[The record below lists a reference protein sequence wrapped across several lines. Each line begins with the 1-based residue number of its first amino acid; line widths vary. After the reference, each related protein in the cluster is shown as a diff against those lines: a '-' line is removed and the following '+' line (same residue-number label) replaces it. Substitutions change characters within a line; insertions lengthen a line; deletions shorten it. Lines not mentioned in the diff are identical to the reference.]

1 METRTSPA
9 QRIPSKEPSL
19 AVRAFSRLGL
29 VPTRGLILLACVAF
43 FMSFGMS
50 AQNSVGTNFQV
61 ETLHM
66 TALDRGY
73 METGRELPGLLLVL
87 ISALTAALPVPV
99 LATLALLTMAVQYLG
114 YSQVTAI
121 WQLVGLAMFGSIGFH
136 LWNPLQR
143 ELNMSQVDK
152 ASSGRVLGFMAGV
165 GSAGALSGM
174 ASVWLFAPTLGYRT
188 MFLWASG
195 SLAIAAILVSRAKSP
210 RKEEGPRKARIIFRR
225 EYSFYYLLT
234 MLEGSARQIWG
245 VFAMLAIVQT
255 FHVDVRTVT
264 VMLAINSLVTVF
276 MNPRIGVWIDQWG
289 ERKAM
294 MVGYGGLIPVFLTFG
309 LNMGG
314 LLANSLVSARMVA
327 ILIYFTYSTLFA
339 FNALASPSYI
349 NKIARPGE
357 LAPSLAMGVT
367 FEHLVGVSIP
377 TLGGLIG
384 VAYGYEYTFIIGTAI
399 AIICF
404 AVVTRLPRGRLHS
417 RAEGA
422 AVVGR

>member
-1 METRTSPA
+1 
-9 QRIPSKEPSL
+9 
-19 AVRAFSRLGL
+19 
-29 VPTRGLILLACVAF
+29 
-43 FMSFGMS
+43 MSFGMS

-61 ETLHM
+61 ETLNM

-73 METGRELPGLLLVL
+73 METGRELPGLFLVL
-87 ISALTAALPVPV
+87 ISALSAALPVPI
-99 LATLALLTMAVQYLG
+99 LAAVSILTMTLQYLG

-121 WQLVGLAMFGSIGFH
+121 WQLIGLTIFGSIGFH
-136 LWNPLQR
+136 LWAPLQR

-152 ASSGRVLGFMAGV
+152 ANSGRVLGFMAGV

-188 MFLWASG
+188 MFLWAAG
-195 SLAIAAILVSRAKSP
+195 SLAIAALLIWRVKSP
-210 RKEEGPRKARIIFRR
+210 RKEGESRKARIIFRR

-264 VMLAINSLVTVF
+264 VMLAINALVTVF

-294 MVGYGGLIPVFLTFG
+294 MVGYGGLIVVFLTFG

-314 LLANSLVSARMVA
+314 LLTNPLISTSMVA

-349 NKIARPGE
+349 NKIVRPGE
-357 LAPSLAMGVT
+357 LGPSLAMGIT

-384 VAYGYEYTFIIGTAI
+384 VAYGYEYTFLIGTCI
-399 AIICF
+399 ALICF
-404 AVVTRLPRGRLHS
+404 AVVTKLPKGRLHS

-422 AVVGR
+422 VAVGH